1 MTALKEFDPNITI
14 ETERLFLRFM
24 SVNDTHAIF
33 VNINNDKE
41 VLQYFIDKYL
51 EDEKEMT
58 LDRTVKFCLDNQ
70 RYMFAIELKETH
82 EVIGMILQCST
93 PDRYFNSSEIG
104 YAIGKKYWNNGY
116 ATEAMRAMID
126 FVFSLGVNKI
136 IASHIIDNRA
146 SKRVI
151 EKCGLIYEGR
161 RIEDI
166 FYHEQYH
173 DVDYYYLLNPR
184 K

>member
-24 SVNDTHAIF
+24 NADDTHAIF
-33 VNINNDKE
+33 VNINNDNE

-70 RYMFAIELKETH
+70 RYMFAIELKDTH
-82 EVIGMILQCST
+82 EVIGMIHQCSGAS
-93 PDRYFNSSEIG
+93 PVFNSTEIG
-104 YAIGKKYWNNGY
+104 YAIGRKYWNKGY
-116 ATEAMRAMID
+116 VTEALKAVIPFM
-126 FVFSLGVNKI
+126 FSLGIHKVVV
-136 IASHIIDNRA
+136 SHLVGNNA

-161 RIEDI
+161 RIEEI
-166 FYHEQYH
+166 HYHEQYY
-173 DVDYYYLLNPR
+173 DVDYYYLLNPN